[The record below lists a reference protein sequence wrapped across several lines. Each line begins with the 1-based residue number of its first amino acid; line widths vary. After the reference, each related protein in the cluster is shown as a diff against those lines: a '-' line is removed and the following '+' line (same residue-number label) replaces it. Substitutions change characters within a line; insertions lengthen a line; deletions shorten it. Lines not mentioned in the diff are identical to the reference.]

1 MKQPLPHFPGSS
13 ASSQNHR
20 FSVKDPGSA
29 LTHLIGFLAGIFLTP
44 LILLH
49 ASARGAAFSDLIGLG
64 IFMISLILL
73 YGAST
78 TYHTFAISR
87 RQILKKLDHMMIFV
101 LIAGS
106 YTPICLSILPQ
117 QSGRPLLI
125 VIWSIAFLGML
136 FKLFFVHCPKWIS
149 SVLYIGMGWACIFVI
164 PRLFIILPTT
174 GFLLLFLGG
183 LAYTAGGVLY
193 AQKLTAWNMRHPF
206 FGSHEI
212 FHVFVLAGSLCHYL
226 LMYHYIV

>member
-1 MKQPLPHFPGSS
+1 MKQPVLHSPISS
-13 ASSQNHR
+13 PSSKHCG

-29 LTHLIGFLAGIFLTP
+29 LTHLIGFLLGIFLTP
-44 LILLH
+44 MILIH
-49 ASARGAAFSDLIGLG
+49 ASLRGAALSDLMGLS

-78 TYHTFAISR
+78 TYHTFDIPR
-87 RQILKKLDHMMIFV
+87 RRILKKLDHMMIFV

-106 YTPICLSILPQ
+106 YTPICLSILPA

-125 VIWSIAFLGML
+125 LIWSIASLGML

-164 PRLFIILPTT
+164 PQLFLLLPTT

-193 AQKLTAWNMRHPF
+193 ACKLTAWNMRHPF

-212 FHVFVLAGSLCHYL
+212 FHVFVLAGSFFHYL
-226 LMYHYIV
+226 LMYHYIA